1 MRKTFFALLTTAMPF
16 LLHAQDKWDL
26 RRCIEYALKNNVSV
40 RQADIQ
46 ARISALQYKQAKY
59 NQLPNLGFTA
69 GLATQFGRSVDPT
82 KYTYTNSQLL
92 YQNNQ
97 LQGQMT
103 LYNFGQLKNSRDAA
117 MFSAQAAL
125 KDVERAGND
134 ISVNVATYYLQV
146 LSAREQIGINQVQV
160 TQTQSQLDDTRKRVE
175 AGALP
180 ELNLAQL
187 ESQMSTDSAALI
199 TAQQTFDQ
207 NVLQLKA
214 VLNIDAGAPFEV
226 DTPPVE
232 KIPLESIADLQPDV
246 VYLLAMQNQPLQ
258 KVDSLKIRSAE
269 KTILANRALMY
280 PRLSLSYSLQSSFSN
295 PLKTQD
301 LAAATVTGITPT
313 GSYIELN
320 STKYPVLQP
329 IIDAPYKRKSFSQ
342 WWDGYGTQ
350 MNNNFQQYVGVNIS
364 VPIFNSTNNYRIN
377 MEQSKLTLRNLQ
389 LQKEQDDITLKQN
402 IYLAYTN
409 ATAAMKKFN
418 AGEKSVTYAQIAYD
432 YARKRY
438 DVGLLSTI
446 DLLTTQNNLLKAKMQ
461 QLSNQ
466 YEYVFRMKLLEFY
479 KGQGL
484 KL

>member
-1 MRKTFFALLTTAMPF
+1 MLTTAMPL

-59 NQLPNLGFTA
+59 NQLPSVNFGTGLG
-69 GLATQFGRSVDPT
+69 TQFGRSVNPT
-82 KYTYTNSQLL
+82 TYSYTTSQLL
-92 YQNNQ
+92 YQNFQ
-97 LQGQMT
+97 LQGGMT
-103 LYNFGQLKNSRDAA
+103 LFNFGQLKNSTQAA
-117 MFSAQAAL
+117 MFSAQAAM

-134 ISVNVATYYLQV
+134 IAINVATYYLQV
-146 LSAREQIGINQVQV
+146 LSAREQININQIQV
-160 TQTQSQLDDTRKRVE
+160 AQTQSQLDDTRKRVE

-187 ESQMSTDSAALI
+187 ESQMSTDSANLI
-199 TAQQTFDQ
+199 TAQQTFEQ

-258 KVDSLKIRSAE
+258 KVDSLKIKSAE
-269 KTILANRALMY
+269 KTLAANKALLY
-280 PRLSLSYSLQSSFSN
+280 PRLSLSYSLQSNFSN
-295 PLKTQD
+295 TLKAQD
-301 LAAATVTGITPT
+301 LSKAVITGSTPT
-313 GSYIELN
+313 GDYVELN
-320 STKYPVLQP
+320 SNKYAVLTP
-329 IIDAPYKRKSFSQ
+329 TVSAPFESKSFSR
-342 WWDGYGTQ
+342 WWDGYGSQ
-350 MNNNFQQYVGVNIS
+350 LNNNFQQSVGISLS
-364 VPIFNSTNNYRIN
+364 VPIFNNTNNYRIN
-377 MEQSKLTLRNLQ
+377 MEQSRLNLRNLQ

-409 ATAAMKKFN
+409 AAAAMKKFN

-438 DVGLLSTI
+438 EVGLLSTI
-446 DLLTTQNNLLKAKMQ
+446 DLLTTQNNLLKAKLQ
-461 QLSNQ
+461 QLTNQ

>member
-1 MRKTFFALLTTAMPF
+1 MRKAFFALLTTAMPF

-59 NQLPNLGFTA
+59 NQLPNLGYTT

-82 KYTYTNSQLL
+82 QYTYTNSQLL
-92 YQNNQ
+92 YQNHQ
-97 LQGQMT
+97 LQGGVT
-103 LYNFGQLKNSRDAA
+103 LFNFGQLKNSTQAA
-117 MFSAQAAL
+117 MFSAQAAM

-134 ISVNVATYYLQV
+134 IAINVATYYLQV
-146 LSAREQIGINQVQV
+146 LSAREQININQIQV
-160 TQTQSQLDDTRKRVE
+160 AQTQSQLDDTRKRVE

-187 ESQMSTDSAALI
+187 ESQMSTDSANLI
-199 TAQQTFDQ
+199 TAQQTFEQ

-258 KVDSLKIRSAE
+258 KVDSLKIKSAE
-269 KTILANRALMY
+269 KTVAANRALLY

-295 PLKTQD
+295 TLKAQD
-301 LAAATVTGITPT
+301 LSNPTITTQPT
-313 GSYIELN
+313 GSFVQVN
-320 STKYPVLQP
+320 NQNYPVLMP
-329 IIDAPYKRKSFSQ
+329 VVSGPYKGKSFSN

-350 MNNNFQQYVGVNIS
+350 LNNNFQQYVGINIS
-364 VPIFNSTNNYRIN
+364 VPIFNNTNNYRIS
-377 MEQSKLTLRNLQ
+377 MEQSRLTLRNLQ

-409 ATAAMKKFN
+409 AAAAMKKFN

-438 DVGLLSTI
+438 EVGLLSTI
-446 DLLTTQNNLLKAKMQ
+446 DLLTTQNNLLKAKLQ
-461 QLSNQ
+461 QLTNQ